1 MLSWQFNLGHCLTR
15 IFLFEFII
23 FLFEAVISA
32 IPRRTFL
39 LLLFFFMRL
48 IVRCYLNLVI
58 LYELLS
64 LTGSKQ
70 TTSCITYRRVLF
82 VFFFSAGISYSL

>member
-32 IPRRTFL
+32 IPRRTFI
-39 LLLFFFMRL
+39 FFFFFFVRL

-58 LYELLS
+58 LCELLS
-64 LTGSKQ
+64 PIGSEQ
-70 TTSCITYRRVLF
+70 TTSCMTYRRVLC
-82 VFFFSAGISYSL
+82 V